1 MNRSGTAGMATAGRQ
16 LDREPSGFVAEF
28 PAFVTRPRLAPQS
41 VALHVCAAANPH
53 LAGHPEYAVQHS
65 AAVSVAD
72 SAPWPILEP
81 D

>member
-1 MNRSGTAGMATAGRQ
+1 MATAGWQ

-28 PAFVTRPRLAPQS
+28 PAFVTRSGPAPQS
-41 VALHVCAAANPH
+41 VALHVRAAADPH

-72 SAPWPILEP
+72 SAPWPVLEP